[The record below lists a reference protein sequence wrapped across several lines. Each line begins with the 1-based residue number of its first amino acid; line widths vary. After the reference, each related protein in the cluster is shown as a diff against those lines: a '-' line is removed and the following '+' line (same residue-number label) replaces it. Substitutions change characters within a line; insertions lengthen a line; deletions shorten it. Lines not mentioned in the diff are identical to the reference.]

1 MIASALLTTFSPATW
16 AVIPPPPGDRLEL
29 GPLTVHYYGIAI
41 ALGALIGVTLLR
53 RRYAARGGDPDLA
66 DRTAVWGVAVG
77 LLGARLAYVS
87 THLPRFVDRPM
98 AVIAIW
104 EGGLAFFGGLTFG
117 IAMVLW
123 YLRRNDGSVRDWLD
137 SAAPALPLAQAI
149 GRWGNYFNEEL
160 YGTPSGLPWAL
171 RLTHKPYTVHPT
183 FLYESLLNLILAG
196 VILLVDRRRDLARGS
211 LAFVYLAGY
220 GVIRFGMELLRT
232 DTTWR
237 LLGISRNG
245 YVALLIVA
253 IGVIG
258 GRRWQRRSADDPAGA
273 TPPAA

>member
-1 MIASALLTTFSPATW
+1 MSAPAMPAAVLSHLW

-29 GPLTVHYYGIAI
+29 GPLTVHYYGICI
-41 ALGALIGVTLLR
+41 AVGALVGVTLLR

-66 DRTAVWGVAVG
+66 DRTAVWGVAIG

-87 THLPRFVDRPM
+87 THLGRFLDRPL

-117 IAMVLW
+117 LATVMW
-123 YLRRNDGSVRDWLD
+123 YLRRNDGSIADWLD
-137 SAAPALPLAQAI
+137 AAAPAMPLAQAI

-171 RLTHKPYTVHPT
+171 RVTHEPYTVHPT

-196 VILLVDRRRDLARGS
+196 AILLVDRTRDLRRGT
-211 LAFVYLAGY
+211 LPFLYLTGY

-232 DTTWR
+232 DTAWR
-237 LLGISRNG
+237 LFGLSRNG
-245 YVALLIVA
+245 YVALLIVV
-253 IGVIG
+253 IGLVG
-258 GRRWQRRSADDPAGA
+258 GRRWQRRGEDVAASA
-273 TPPAA
+273 

>member
-1 MIASALLTTFSPATW
+1 MNALALL
-16 AVIPPPPGDRLEL
+16 AVIPPPPGDRLQA

-41 ALGALIGVTLLR
+41 ALGALVGVTLLR

-66 DRTAVWGVAVG
+66 DRTAVWGVAIG

-87 THLPRFVDRPM
+87 THLARFVDRPL

-123 YLRRNDGSVRDWLD
+123 YLRRNDGSVTDWLD
-137 SAAPALPLAQAI
+137 AAAPALPLAQAI

-171 RLTHKPYTVHPT
+171 RVTHEPHTVHPT
-183 FLYESLLNLILAG
+183 FLYESLLNLVLAA
-196 VILLVDRRRDLARGS
+196 VIVLIDRTRDLKRGS
-211 LAFVYLAGY
+211 LPFVYLAGY

-232 DTTWR
+232 DTAWR
-237 LLGISRNG
+237 LWGISRNG
-245 YVALLIVA
+245 YVALLIVL
-253 IGVIG
+253 IGVAG
-258 GRRWQRRSADDPAGA
+258 GLRRQRRAGGAGA
-273 TPPAA
+273 AAAGPDQAIPPGT